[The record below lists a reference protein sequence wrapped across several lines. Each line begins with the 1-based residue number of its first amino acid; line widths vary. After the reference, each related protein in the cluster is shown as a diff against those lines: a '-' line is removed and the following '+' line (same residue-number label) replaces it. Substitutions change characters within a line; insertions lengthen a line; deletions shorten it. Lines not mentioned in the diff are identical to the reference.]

1 MQLRH
6 STTVSPTLKRASGGC
21 QHAAPH
27 PSADSSHFHPLP
39 QAIKLCQGGLM
50 FNADATFTGM
60 LRTGPLMEVAAEMLE
75 LRGPLPQ
82 ALTPDLIRRLKKA
95 VLGVRVRNGVVMLL
109 HWEGYLHWAL
119 RP

>member
-1 MQLRH
+1 
-6 STTVSPTLKRASGGC
+6 
-21 QHAAPH
+21 
-27 PSADSSHFHPLP
+27 
-39 QAIKLCQGGLM
+39 M

-95 VLGVRVRNGVVMLL
+95 VLGVRVRNGGCYVAAL
-109 HWEGYLHWAL
+109 WEREGYWHWAL
-119 RP
+119 RR